1 MAAVRDALKQTAS
14 PEPIVVPP
22 EPMIPKHHG
31 EGPSVLAS
39 LTEQRVVRSK
49 SVCTQKQNG
58 KPRCP
63 MTAVETRVAFQN
75 LKKPK
80 WLGLVG
86 KHRTSPASPFPGVKV
101 GRPTL
106 GNEVPLANLQSG
118 QSPVASNTTRG
129 MIEFPLYSGLLYSI
143 IYVHKAM

>member
-1 MAAVRDALKQTAS
+1 
-14 PEPIVVPP
+14 
-22 EPMIPKHHG
+22 MIPKHHG

-80 WLGLVG
+80 WATRA
-86 KHRTSPASPFPGVKV
+86 KCDASRRGRAFPGVKV
-101 GRPTL
+101 GRPPL